1 MSRILCFARA
11 FLAKDPNSLRARK
24 TSLSGCL
31 GEVGN
36 GRSPAGRADHQKS
49 WLRRGYRAGG
59 ALVLALLLMPAA
71 GESLAQTVQTVD
83 LSLSHRYVQEGLSR
97 TVTTTHTTS
106 LTLTA
111 QYSDGTPT
119 PTTATEWTV
128 TVTGSAGAVVTTD
141 YNAIAAT
148 TLTIAANAD
157 MGTVTFDF
165 VTHGDTDDD
174 AAVPKDV
181 TISVTASTVPTGFT
195 APATGVTLTITD
207 DDSFP
212 DTILL
217 DLSTSSVT
225 EGDAPVTVTVT
236 AAFPPGSFP
245 LEDTESADGTNN
257 VEVEITVGLSTGTD
271 AAQAADFTVAAP
283 VFTLTITEADSTL
296 ETAASISSMGTFV
309 LTVTDDSDFEL
320 AETLQ
325 VVGIAVSSPRDTTTF
340 IPPARTITI
349 ISDDPDTITLSLSP
363 TSVAEGDAAVT
374 VTVTAEL
381 SGMDATNRMVEI
393 TVGPDTMGTNPAEAA
408 DFTAVPAFTI
418 TIAGGSLTGT
428 ASFVLTVA
436 DDVLLEPD
444 GETLLV
450 AGTATTSFEFVNAVL
465 TITEVPP
472 DTIDLSLSP
481 SSVTEGDDPVT
492 VTVNAVVSGTAS
504 IPRLVAITVA
514 PNTTGTNAAQA
525 EDFTAVPSFTLTIA
539 SGTLTGAASFEL
551 TVTDDEEVE
560 PDKTLLVAGTLTSLE
575 IVNNAVLTIVDNDG
589 NPPVVEAL
597 LPELG
602 RVYAASVIDAVSG
615 RIEAVASGGLSSSAG
630 HSSLAHRLAANQQ
643 NLNDG
648 DLLSLL
654 EESPLAFELGGT
666 GAAGSGG
673 GQAASPSPFGIWA
686 SGDYD
691 RVASKSGEMG
701 PWDGRQFTL
710 HAGMDTEISRNALV
724 GVAGSWSKSNFVFDD
739 DTTLETD
746 ADLMGLN
753 LYVGGHSGDGK
764 RNVWATVGYGRGD
777 LEVDGLNLETDL
789 KTKMLAVGASNNI
802 AARPGFDL
810 DIKGEISTAQMNSDA
825 VIGTPAVQSRVH
837 RMRAALK
844 IGSTHI
850 YDSGSYLTRSVEG
863 GFRLERGDGDIGS
876 GFEIDGALDWSAPTI
891 GVTATGAA
899 NVLLLHSGYLQRSMG
914 VTGRINYAPP
924 HAKGRGLTLRAQPSY
939 GRAESDAGQL
949 WGQEVADLESE
960 DDADPGARLVLNAGW
975 GLPAQ
980 SGRDLVTPY
989 SGLELSEGG
998 SRVYR
1003 LGSRI
1008 EIDSALS
1015 INLAGNRKEEG
1026 DSPEHGIDLH
1036 LRMQW

>member
-1 MSRILCFARA
+1 M
-11 FLAKDPNSLRARK
+11 
-24 TSLSGCL
+24 
-31 GEVGN
+31 
-36 GRSPAGRADHQKS
+36 
-49 WLRRGYRAGG
+49 
-59 ALVLALLLMPAA
+59 ALLLLPAA
-71 GESLAQTVQTVD
+71 GESLAQVPTTIE
-83 LSLSHRYVQEGLSR
+83 LSLS
-97 TVTTTHTTS
+97 TTTVGVD
-106 LTLTA
+106 A
-111 QYSDGTPT
+111 PGT
-119 PTTATEWTV
+119 
-128 TVTGSAGAVVTTD
+128 
-141 YNAIAAT
+141 
-148 TLTIAANAD
+148 
-157 MGTVTFDF
+157 
-165 VTHGDTDDD
+165 
-174 AAVPKDV
+174 
-181 TISVTASTVPTGFT
+181 
-195 APATGVTLTITD
+195 
-207 DDSFP
+207 DSF
-212 DTILL
+212 
-217 DLSTSSVT
+217 SVN
-225 EGDAPVTVTVT
+225 ESIGDVVFAIT
-236 AAFPPGSFP
+236 AAFPAGSQPIDESTETPG
-245 LEDTESADGTNN
+245 ANN
-257 VEVEITVGLSTGTD
+257 VSVQITVGSTGTNPAVGD
-271 AAQAADFTVAAP
+271 GEDFTATPAS
-283 VFTLTITEADSTL
+283 FTLTIPEGMITSSATTFTL
-296 ETAASISSMGTFV
+296 MVAG
-309 LTVTDDSDFEL
+309 DDIFEPD
-320 AETLQ
+320 ETLQ
-325 VVGIAVSSPRDTTTF
+325 VVGSLPGGETFTFSPD
-340 IPPARTITI
+340 PWTITI
-349 ISDDPDTITLSLSP
+349 LDDDPDTITLSLS
-363 TSVAEGDAAVT
+363 TASVTEGDVET
-374 VTVTAEL
+374 VTVTAVPS
-381 SGMDATNRMVEI
+381 SGPASTNREVAI
-393 TVGPDTMGTNPAEAA
+393 TVAGTTATTGT
-408 DFTAVPAFTI
+408 DFTAVPAAITLTI
-418 TIAGGSLTGT
+418 PANMPTGT
-428 ASFVLTVA
+428 ADFELTA
-436 DDVLLEPD
+436 IDDGLEEPN
-444 GETLLV
+444 GETLQV
-450 AGTATTSFEFVNAVL
+450 VGTATASFTFAAPVEL
-465 TITEVPP
+465 TITDRPP

-481 SSVTEGDDPVT
+481 SSVTEGDDSVT
-492 VTVNAVVSGTAS
+492 VTVTAVVSGTAS
-504 IPRLVAITVA
+504 NGREVAITVG

-525 EDFTAVPSFTLTIA
+525 EDFTAVPSFTLTIPA
-539 SGTLTGAASFEL
+539 AMTSGTASFEL

-560 PDKTLLVAGTLTSLE
+560 SDETLRVAGTVTTLE
-575 IVNNAVLTIVDNDG
+575 SVNHAVLTIVDNDG
-589 NPPVVEAL
+589 GPPVVEAL

-602 RVYAASVIDAVSG
+602 RIYAASVIDAVSG
-615 RIEAVASGGLSSSAG
+615 RVEAVASGGLSSSAG

-673 GQAASPSPFGIWA
+673 GQAASPSPFGLWA

-691 RVASKSGEMG
+691 RMASKSDEMG

-710 HAGMDTEISRNALV
+710 HAGMDREISRNALV

-777 LEVDGLNLETDL
+777 LEVDGMNLKTDL

-802 AARPGFDL
+802 AERPGFDL
-810 DIKGEISTAQMNSDA
+810 DIKGEISTAQISSDA

-837 RMRAALK
+837 RMRAALE

-876 GFEIDGALDWSAPTI
+876 GFEIDGALDWSAPAL

-914 VTGRINYAPP
+914 VTGRFNYAPP

-939 GRAESDAGQL
+939 GRTESDAGQL

-975 GLPAQ
+975 GLPAL

-1003 LGSRI
+1003 LGSRV

-1015 INLAGNRKEEG
+1015 INLVGNRKEEG

>member
-1 MSRILCFARA
+1 MSGILCFARA
-11 FLAKDPNSLRARK
+11 FLAKDPNSPRARK
-24 TSLSGCL
+24 TSLSGCP

-36 GRSPAGRADHQKS
+36 GRSPAGRADRQKF

-59 ALVLALLLMPAA
+59 ALALALLLLPAA
-71 GESLAQTVQTVD
+71 GESLAQPTQIN
-83 LSLSHRYVQEGLSR
+83 LSLTTDSSEATAGNVGEGE
-97 TVTTTHTTS
+97 
-106 LTLTA
+106 
-111 QYSDGTPT
+111 G
-119 PTTATEWTV
+119 TV
-128 TVTGSAGAVVTTD
+128 TVTLTASFPVGTTPYTAADPPGGNDALMTVTVAGVSATGAGTD
-141 YNAIAAT
+141 FATVADFELSIPET
-148 TLTIAANAD
+148 TLT
-157 MGTVTFDF
+157 GTATFMLE
-165 VTHGDTDDD
+165 VIDD
-174 AAVPKDV
+174 ADFDPDETLQV
-181 TISVTASTVPTGFT
+181 SVSQPQVEGSTVPVTFV
-195 APATGVTLTITD
+195 PATLTITIID
-207 DDSFP
+207 NDVAPP
-212 DTILL
+212 DT
-217 DLSTSSVT
+217 V
-225 EGDAPVTVTVT
+225 
-236 AAFPPGSFP
+236 
-245 LEDTESADGTNN
+245 
-257 VEVEITVGLSTGTD
+257 
-271 AAQAADFTVAAP
+271 
-283 VFTLTITEADSTL
+283 
-296 ETAASISSMGTFV
+296 
-309 LTVTDDSDFEL
+309 
-320 AETLQ
+320 
-325 VVGIAVSSPRDTTTF
+325 
-340 IPPARTITI
+340 
-349 ISDDPDTITLSLSP
+349 TLSLSP
-363 TSVAEGDAAVT
+363 D
-374 VTVTAEL
+374 
-381 SGMDATNRMVEI
+381 
-393 TVGPDTMGTNPAEAA
+393 
-408 DFTAVPAFTI
+408 
-418 TIAGGSLTGT
+418 
-428 ASFVLTVA
+428 
-436 DDVLLEPD
+436 
-444 GETLLV
+444 
-450 AGTATTSFEFVNAVL
+450 
-465 TITEVPP
+465 
-472 DTIDLSLSP
+472 
-481 SSVTEGDDPVT
+481 SVTEGDDPVT
-492 VTVNAVVSGTAS
+492 VTVAAVVSGTAS
-504 IPRLVAITVA
+504 TARSMTITVS
-514 PNTTGTNAAQA
+514 PDTA
-525 EDFTAVPSFTLTIA
+525 ETPADFTADLASLTLAIPANMLTGTASFTLTVMDDTVVEPDETLLVTA
-539 SGTLTGAASFEL
+539 TAATGTAFADSTFVNTTLTITDDDPDTVRLSLSTTSVTEGDAPLTVTVTAELLGGTAASTARSMTITVGPDTAETPADFTADPASLTLTIPASMLTGTASFEL
-551 TVTDDEEVE
+551 TVTDDEDVE
-560 PDKTLLVAGTLTSLE
+560 SDETLRVAGTLDLLA
-575 IVNNAVLTIVDNDG
+575 VRDAVLTIDDDDG
-589 NPPVVEAL
+589 GPPVVEAL

-602 RVYAASVIDAVSG
+602 RIYAASVIDAVSG
-615 RIEAVASGGLSSSAG
+615 RVEAVASGGLSSSAG
-630 HSSLAHRLAANQQ
+630 SSSLAHRLAANQQ

-673 GQAASPSPFGIWA
+673 GQAASPSPFGLWA

-691 RVASKSGEMG
+691 RLASKSDELG
-701 PWDGRQFTL
+701 PWDGRQFSL
-710 HAGMDTEISRNALV
+710 HAGMDREISRNALV

-777 LEVDGLNLETDL
+777 LEVDGMNLTDL

-802 AARPGFDL
+802 AERPGFDL
-810 DIKGEISTAQMNSDA
+810 DIKGEISTAQTNSDA

-850 YDSGSYLTRSVEG
+850 YDSGSYLTRSAEG

-939 GRAESDAGQL
+939 GRTESDAGQL
-949 WGQEVADLESE
+949 WEQEVADLESE

-1015 INLAGNRKEEG
+1015 INLVGNRKEEG

>member
-1 MSRILCFARA
+1 MSGVLCFARA
-11 FLAKDPNSLRARK
+11 FLAKDPNSPRPRK
-24 TSLSGCL
+24 TPLSGCP

-36 GRSPAGRADHQKS
+36 GRSPAGRADHQKL

-59 ALVLALLLMPAA
+59 ALVLALLLLPTA
-71 GESLAQTVQTVD
+71 GESLAQVPTTIE
-83 LSLSHRYVQEGLSR
+83 LSLS
-97 TVTTTHTTS
+97 TTTVGVD
-106 LTLTA
+106 A
-111 QYSDGTPT
+111 PGT
-119 PTTATEWTV
+119 
-128 TVTGSAGAVVTTD
+128 
-141 YNAIAAT
+141 
-148 TLTIAANAD
+148 
-157 MGTVTFDF
+157 
-165 VTHGDTDDD
+165 
-174 AAVPKDV
+174 
-181 TISVTASTVPTGFT
+181 
-195 APATGVTLTITD
+195 
-207 DDSFP
+207 DSF
-212 DTILL
+212 
-217 DLSTSSVT
+217 SVN
-225 EGDAPVTVTVT
+225 ESIGDVVFAIT
-236 AAFPPGSFP
+236 AAFPAGSQAI
-245 LEDTESADGTNN
+245 DASAEEPAGAND
-257 VEVEITVGLSTGTD
+257 VSVQITVGSTGTSSAVGD
-271 AAQAADFTVAAP
+271 GEDFTATPAS
-283 VFTLTITEADSTL
+283 FTLTIPEEMITSSATTFTL
-296 ETAASISSMGTFV
+296 MVAG
-309 LTVTDDSDFEL
+309 DDIFEPD
-320 AETLQ
+320 ETLQ
-325 VVGIAVSSPRDTTTF
+325 VVGSLPGGETFTFSPNLW
-340 IPPARTITI
+340 TITI
-349 ISDDPDTITLSLSP
+349 LDDDPDTITLSLS
-363 TSVAEGDAAVT
+363 TASVAEGDVET
-374 VTVTAEL
+374 VTVTAVPT
-381 SGMDATNRMVEI
+381 SGTASNDRVVEI
-393 TVGPDTMGTNPAEAA
+393 TVADGTATTGT
-408 DFTAVPAFTI
+408 DFTAVPATI
-418 TIAGGSLTGT
+418 TLTIPANMPSGT
-428 ASFVLTVA
+428 ASFTLTA
-436 DDVLLEPD
+436 IDDELDEPN
-444 GETLLV
+444 GETLQV
-450 AGTATTSFEFVNAVL
+450 VGTSTTSFIFAGPVEL
-465 TITEVPP
+465 TITDEAP
-472 DTIDLSLSP
+472 DMIDLSLSTDR
-481 SSVTEGDDPVT
+481 VTEGDDPVT
-492 VTVNAVVSGTAS
+492 VMVTAVVSGTAS
-504 IPRLVAITVA
+504 NDREVAITVA
-514 PNTTGTNAAQA
+514 PSTEANAAQA

-539 SGTLTGAASFEL
+539 SETLTGTASFEL
-551 TVTDDEEVE
+551 TVTDDTEVE
-560 PDKTLLVAGTLTSLE
+560 SEETLEVAGTLTSFE
-575 IVNNAVLTIVDNDG
+575 PVASATLTIADNDG
-589 NPPVVEAL
+589 RPPAPVPVPVVETL

-602 RVYAASVIDAVSG
+602 RIYAASVIDAVSG
-615 RIEAVASGGLSSSAG
+615 RIEAVASGGLSSSVG

-673 GQAASPSPFGIWA
+673 GQAASPSPFGLWA

-691 RVASKSGEMG
+691 RLASKSDELG

-739 DTTLETD
+739 NTTLETD

-777 LEVDGLNLETDL
+777 LEVDGMNLKTDL

-802 AARPGFDL
+802 TARPGFDL
-810 DIKGEISTAQMNSDA
+810 DIKGEISTAQTSSDA

-850 YDSGSYLTRSVEG
+850 YDSGSYLTRSAEG

-876 GFEIDGALDWSAPTI
+876 GFEIDGALDWSAPAL

-939 GRAESDAGQL
+939 GRTESDAGQL

-1003 LGSRI
+1003 LGSRV

-1015 INLAGNRKEEG
+1015 INLVGNRKEEG